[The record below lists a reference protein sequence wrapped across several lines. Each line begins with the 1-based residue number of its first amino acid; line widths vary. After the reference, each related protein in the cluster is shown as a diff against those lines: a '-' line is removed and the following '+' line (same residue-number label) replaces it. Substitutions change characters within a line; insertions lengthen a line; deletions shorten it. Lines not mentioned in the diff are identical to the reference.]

1 MEDEGG
7 AFRVI
12 ALLFAPHV
20 AHDVVGEVRP
30 DGIGRRGQT
39 FDEVRHLFGAEI
51 KGDAFVL
58 RLGCKVAAEQ
68 YGGDEEE
75 VESFHILVVFICSC

>member
-1 MEDEGG
+1 MKDEGG
-7 AFRVI
+7 AFRVV

-30 DGIGRRGQT
+30 DGIGRRGQA
-39 FDEVRHLFGAEI
+39 FDEVRHFFGAEI
-51 KGDAFVL
+51 QGDAVVL
-58 RLGCKVAAEQ
+58 RSSHKVAAEQ
-68 YGGDEEE
+68 DGGDEEK